1 MGTSTHVKFSR
12 RSSGQGYAMSVGTV
26 TTTTTTAAES
36 SQPGCSSPLVSADSL
51 RLEGNEFFKAGRFSE
66 AVVRYDAAIKL
77 LETPFVGPSHDQA
90 ASEETRVKQL
100 SMLLCNR
107 SLCQLKL
114 EALGL
119 AVADAARAIELSQN
133 KSAKAFFRRGTAQLA
148 LLKYDLAVKDFR
160 AAQKLAPTDPDAR
173 RRLDE
178 ATKLHKEQKFAEAIR
193 GEEEKLVSESID
205 MEMWPVPANYKGPL
219 YLGPEHRTPE
229 TFRSLLDF
237 YKANPENKIPKRS
250 MLQLALDVIESYA
263 SEPNVIDI
271 DVANEVQHTITVCG
285 DVHGQFYD
293 LYNIFEMNGMPSST
307 NKYLFNGDF
316 VDRGSFSVEVIT
328 ALYLAKL
335 VWPDGLYL
343 TRGNHESR
351 RMTKLYGFEGEMRH
365 KGAPTIYD
373 VYCESFDSLPL
384 AHTINGRVFVVH
396 GGLSIRPGVT
406 VEEIN
411 KISRRTDEDGELM
424 SDLLWADPQP
434 EPGSA
439 PSKRG
444 VSNTFGPNITKNFL
458 DTNNFELIIRSHE
471 MKDEGYEIEHGGK
484 LITVFSAPNYCDQIK
499 NKGAYLKFT
508 GKQLHAKGKLELPT
522 THVFEDVP
530 HPPVRAMAY
539 ANKLLGLF

>member
-1 MGTSTHVKFSR
+1 
-12 RSSGQGYAMSVGTV
+12 MSVGTV
-26 TTTTTTAAES
+26 TTTAADTADS
-36 SQPGCSSPLVSADSL
+36 SQTNCSLVAADRL
-51 RLEGNEFFKAGRFSE
+51 RQAGNNFFKAGRFSE
-66 AVVRYDAAIKL
+66 AVVEYDAAIKL
-77 LETPFVGPSHDQA
+77 LETPGVE
-90 ASEETRVKQL
+90 SENGALDLETRRKHL

-107 SLCQLKL
+107 SLCNLKL
-114 EALGL
+114 EAIGV
-119 AVADAARAIELSQN
+119 AIADAAKAIELSQQ

-160 AAQKLAPTDPDAR
+160 AAQKLAPNDPDAR
-173 RRLDE
+173 KRLEE
-178 ATKLHKEQKFAEAIR
+178 AMKLHREQKFAEAIR
-193 GEEEKLVSESID
+193 NEEEKLPSETVDLES
-205 MEMWPVPANYKGPL
+205 WPIPPNYNGPL

-229 TFRSLLDF
+229 VFRALLDF
-237 YKANPENKIPKRS
+237 YKANPDNKIPKRS
-250 MLQLALDVIESYA
+250 MVQLALDIIDAYKD
-263 SEPNVIDI
+263 EPNIIDI
-271 DVANEVQHTITVCG
+271 NVEDKVDHTITVCG

-293 LYNIFEMNGMPSST
+293 LYNIFEMNGVPSST

-328 ALYLAKL
+328 SLYLAKL
-335 VWPDGLYL
+335 VWPDGLFL

-365 KGAPTIYD
+365 KGAPIIYD
-373 VYCESFDSLPL
+373 VYCESFDHLPL
-384 AHTINGRVFVVH
+384 AHSINGRVFVVH

-406 VEEIN
+406 VDEIN
-411 KISRRTDEDGELM
+411 KICRRTDEDGELM

-444 VSNTFGPNITKNFL
+444 VSNTFGPNVTQNFL
-458 DTNNFELIIRSHE
+458 DTNGFELIIRSHE

-508 GKQLHAKGKLELPT
+508 GKQLHAKGKLELPAP
-522 THVFEDVP
+522 HVFEDVP